1 MSNLL
6 SDWQKANNIS
16 NTALAAIVGVHAS
29 LITHINKGRRKPSAP
44 LALRIDEATK
54 GAVPFRSWYE
64 ESTNG
69 GRSER

>member
-1 MSNLL
+1 MNNLL

-54 GAVPFRSWYE
+54 SAVPFRSWYE
-64 ESTNG
+64 ESTKG
-69 GRSER
+69 IP

>member
-1 MSNLL
+1 MNNLL
-6 SDWQKANNIS
+6 SAWQKS
-16 NTALAAIVGVHAS
+16 NGVPNKALAAMVGVHAS

-69 GRSER
+69 GRSGL